1 MGIIMDK
8 NKKAYGNLLKSIRK
22 YKGISE
28 ELLAHGMFD
37 KSMIYRIE
45 SGQRRIGFFSRRR
58 LMSRLGISLSLFTE
72 YLQYDEYEAYSK
84 QREIIYAFE
93 NEDTQN
99 IESVLVEYEKTVKKD
114 KVGLQFALFIRAVLE
129 SSSDLEMSYEYIS
142 KCIKITMPNI
152 KYSELSEYVLSG
164 EEVRYLSYYL
174 KIKSTI
180 EKDTI
185 DDDICGNLT
194 INGCFEKLLDY
205 IIEQKWDTVPQM
217 QVFPAVLVDYWNYL
231 VNCRNDFLIKNGNAN
246 QTVLKYLNYAFYI
259 LKESGLLFYLPSL
272 LTMGKTL
279 SRGIK
284 QSEYEKYDN
293 VFRKVFEL
301 SGNEYN
307 KENPWT
313 VFYGGSIYLLGD
325 VLKRRRILFGMTQK
339 EFCEGICDIRTYS
352 RLETGKA
359 KTHDRET
366 IMLLKK
372 ARLPEQYFYVQI
384 VSDDYSL
391 IKDSLLINKLINES
405 KYNEANNM
413 LLLLENKI
421 DMSIPINSQ
430 FIGNKIALASIGLK
444 EIDKNCYGNLA
455 RKYLHLTIDK
465 SIGDLC
471 ISKMYFTSVEYN
483 LIYNLVRYGE
493 LQKKI
498 FDGILTYFTD
508 VSYLE
513 KRHRDRHLD
522 YIVWYFASY
531 LGDHDDKQKSTEISK
546 ILLKNT
552 FLKMNREE
560 VTKNIYNILWNK
572 YDGNFAGSTEAEYI
586 LSVLL
591 NVSEFYKA
599 ERDMKF
605 FNQRLKEVIVEP
617 ESSEPS
623 E

>member
-1 MGIIMDK
+1 
-8 NKKAYGNLLKSIRK
+8 
-22 YKGISE
+22 
-28 ELLAHGMFD
+28 
-37 KSMIYRIE
+37 
-45 SGQRRIGFFSRRR
+45 
-58 LMSRLGISLSLFTE
+58 
-72 YLQYDEYEAYSK
+72 
-84 QREIIYAFE
+84 
-93 NEDTQN
+93 
-99 IESVLVEYEKTVKKD
+99 
-114 KVGLQFALFIRAVLE
+114 
-129 SSSDLEMSYEYIS
+129 MSYEYIC
-142 KCIKITMPNI
+142 KCIRMTMPSI
-152 KYSELSEYVLSG
+152 KYSKLSEYVLSG
-164 EEVRYLSYYL
+164 EEVKYLSYYL
-174 KIKSTI
+174 KIRSTI
-180 EKDTI
+180 KIDTI
-185 DDDICGNLT
+185 DDNICGNLT

-205 IIEQKWDTVPQM
+205 IIEQKWDTEPQM
-217 QVFPAVLVDYWNYL
+217 QVFPAVLVEYWNYL
-231 VNCRNDFLIKNGNAN
+231 ANCGNDFFTKDENKNQA
-246 QTVLKYLNYAFYI
+246 VLKYLNYALDI
-259 LKESGLLFYLPSL
+259 SKKSGLLFYLPSL

-293 VFRKVFEL
+293 VFRKVFEI
-301 SGNEYN
+301 SENDYN
-307 KENPWT
+307 KENPWS

-339 EFCEGICDIRTYS
+339 EFCEEICDIRTYS

-359 KTHDRET
+359 KTHDCET

-372 ARLPEQYFYVQI
+372 ARLPEQYFYAQI
-384 VSDDYSL
+384 VADEYSL
-391 IKDSLLINKLINES
+391 IKDSMLIKKNINES
-405 KYNEANNM
+405 KYNEAINM

-430 FIGNKIALASIGLK
+430 FVGNKIALASIGLK

-471 ISKMYFTSVEYN
+471 ISKTYFTSVEYN
-483 LIYNLVRYGE
+483 LIYNLARYDE

-498 FDGILTYFTD
+498 FNGILAYFTD

-531 LGDHDDKQKSTEISK
+531 LGDHDNKQKSTEISK

-572 YDGNFAGSTEAEYI
+572 YDGNFAGSTEAENI

-591 NVSEFYKA
+591 DVSEFYEA

-605 FNQRLKEVIVEP
+605 FNQRLKEVIIEP
-617 ESSEPS
+617 ESSESS